1 MKPYYLWEN
10 PNING
15 SLRWEQNSILR
26 ESTFKLSNVI
36 EFLNSLESLLRP
48 LCFYCVHYWLSKA
61 TMAACD
67 CLTWPDAFYFFF
79 FGGGAFL
86 LNTWINYC
94 YIAITPFNLAWILNH
109 EWCFIYLVSNEPKI
123 SIVHLSVFN
132 FFTERKIFSAVALI
146 EIKALYLYYV
156 FYIKFHSFL
165 PLVMKL

>member
-1 MKPYYLWEN
+1 MKPYYLREN

-26 ESTFKLSNVI
+26 ELAFKLTNVI

-48 LCFYCVHYWLSKA
+48 LCFYCVHYWVSKA

-67 CLTWPDAFYFFF
+67 CLTWPDAFFF
-79 FGGGAFL
+79 FGGGTFL

-94 YIAITPFNLAWILNH
+94 YIAITPFNLAWILNY
-109 EWCFIYLVSNEPKI
+109 EWCLIYLVSNEPKI
-123 SIVHLSVFN
+123 SIVLPSVFN

-146 EIKALYLYYV
+146 EIMIKALYLYYV

-165 PLVMKL
+165 RLVMKL

>member
-1 MKPYYLWEN
+1 MKPYYLREN

-26 ESTFKLSNVI
+26 ESAFKLTSVI

-48 LCFYCVHYWLSKA
+48 LCFYCVHYWLSRA

-67 CLTWPDAFYFFF
+67 CLTWPDAFFW
-79 FGGGAFL
+79 GGEGGAFL

-94 YIAITPFNLAWILNH
+94 YIAIIPFNLAWIFNH
-109 EWCFIYLVSNEPKI
+109 EWCLICLASNEPKI

-132 FFTERKIFSAVALI
+132 FLAERKIFSAVALI
-146 EIKALYLYYV
+146 EVKALYLYYV

-165 PLVMKL
+165 RLVMKL